1 MTWAMELLTV
11 EELGKFLTKQKKKEE
26 RRKAKQ
32 NKKARMTVF
41 TLDLQLCSS

>member
-1 MTWAMELLTV
+1 MTWVMELLTV

-41 TLDLQLCSS
+41 TLHLQLYSS

>member
-26 RRKAKQ
+26 KQ
-32 NKKARMTVF
+32 NRIRK
-41 TLDLQLCSS
+41 QG